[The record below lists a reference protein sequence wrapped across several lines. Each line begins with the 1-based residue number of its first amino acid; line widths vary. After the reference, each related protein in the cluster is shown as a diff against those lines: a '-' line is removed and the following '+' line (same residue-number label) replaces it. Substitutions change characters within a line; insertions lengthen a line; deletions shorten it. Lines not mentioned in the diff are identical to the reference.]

1 MRRFIA
7 VAVGL
12 WLCAFAPGVINA
24 QTAVPVEPPRAPTQY
39 ITPAPP
45 ILPPGLSSGDRDL
58 IMALIAERDRQYDQR
73 FRAQETAMAAAL
85 AAADKAIAAAFAA
98 ADKATVAAF
107 AAAKEAVEKAER
119 ANDKHF
125 EAVNEFRKTLT
136 DQTATFAPR
145 AEIEVRFRAIEEKI
159 ASVSQRITQ
168 SEARLE
174 GASNLSTYQ
183 IAIGGFILGAAIF
196 VFAIFSRRREDG
208 DLSRRRA
215 R

>member
-1 MRRFIA
+1 MSMARPIIALIFALASA
-7 VAVGL
+7 VAQ
-12 WLCAFAPGVINA
+12 A
-24 QTAVPVEPPRAPTQY
+24 QPALPVEAPRAPTQY
-39 ITPAPP
+39 ITPSPP
-45 ILPPGLSSGDRDL
+45 ILPPGLSAGDRDL

-125 EAVNEFRKTLT
+125 ESVNEFRKTLT

-145 AEIEVRFRAIEEKI
+145 AEMDVRFRALEEKI
-159 ASVSQRITQ
+159 ASVSQRETQ
-168 SEARLE
+168 SAARLE
-174 GASNLSTYQ
+174 GSSNLSTWQ
-183 IAIGGFILGAAIF
+183 IAIVGLILAAA
-196 VFAIFSRRREDG
+196 VLVLAIINRRREDG
-208 DLSRRRA
+208 DLARRRA